1 MFADRL
7 EAGQRLAKALQREKF
22 DPDPVVLGLPRGGV
36 PVAAEVA
43 RELGAP
49 LDVIV
54 VRKIGVPGQVELAMG
69 AVGEDGVR
77 VLNRDVVRRA
87 DVSEEE
93 LEATS
98 AAEWRE
104 VERRARQ
111 YRAIRPR
118 ESLVDRT
125 ALIID
130 DGIATGATARVACQ
144 VATEHG
150 ARQVVIAVP
159 VAPVGWTSAFRD
171 VADRCVALETPSGF
185 FAVGAHYQDFRPT
198 SDDEVARC
206 LAEAAA
212 APAVE
217 EVTIPVASGHLAGV
231 LSVPAHPRGVGV
243 FAHGSG
249 SSHRSS
255 RNRFVAD
262 RLVEAGLATALVDLL
277 TEREGHD
284 RSLVFDIDFL
294 TERLVQL
301 TGWLRGRSEL
311 SALRLG
317 FFGASTGAAAALAAA
332 AQMGEEVAAVVS
344 RGGRPDLAEAVLP
357 QVVCPTL
364 LIVGGADVV
373 VLDLNIRARTSL
385 RCPSELMVVP
395 DATHL
400 FEEPGALEAVADAAG
415 RWFTQHLGS
424 DLGEQVP

>member
-7 EAGQRLAKALQREKF
+7 EAGQRLAKALDRESF
-22 DPDPVVLGLPRGGV
+22 DMDTVVLGLPRGGV

-43 RELGAP
+43 RELRAP

-54 VRKIGVPGQVELAMG
+54 VRKIGVPGHAELAMG

-77 VLNRDVVRRA
+77 VLNEDVVRRA
-87 DVSEEE
+87 DVSDED
-93 LEATS
+93 LEALS

-104 VERRARQ
+104 VDRRAQQ
-111 YRAIRPR
+111 YRVIRPR

-125 ALIID
+125 ALIVD
-130 DGIATGATARVACQ
+130 DGIATGATARAACQ

-159 VAPVGWTSAFRD
+159 VAPVGWTNAFRD

-198 SDDEVARC
+198 PDEEVARC

-212 APAVE
+212 TPDVE
-217 EVTIPVASGHLAGV
+217 EVAIPVANGHLAGV
-231 LSVPAHPRGVGV
+231 LSVPAHARGLVV

-262 RLVEAGLATALVDLL
+262 RLGEAGLATALVDLL
-277 TEREGHD
+277 TEQEGRD
-284 RSLVFDIDFL
+284 RSLVFDIGFL

-301 TGWLRGRSEL
+301 TAWLRSRPEL
-311 SALRLG
+311 STLELG

-344 RGGRPDLAEAVLP
+344 RGGRPDLADAVLP
-357 QVVCPTL
+357 QVVSPTL

-373 VLDLNIRARTSL
+373 VLDLNVRARARLT
-385 RCPSELMVVP
+385 CPAELMVVP

-400 FEEPGALEAVADAAG
+400 FEEPGALEVVADAAG
-415 RWFTQHLGS
+415 RWFTEHFEPDQG
-424 DLGEQVP
+424 

>member
-7 EAGQRLAKALQREKF
+7 EAGQRLAKALDRESY
-22 DPDPVVLGLPRGGV
+22 DMDTVVLGLPRGGV

-54 VRKIGVPGQVELAMG
+54 VRKIGVPGHAELAMG

-77 VLNRDVVRRA
+77 VLNEDVVRRA
-87 DVSEEE
+87 DVSDED
-93 LEATS
+93 LEALS

-104 VERRARQ
+104 VDRRAQQ
-111 YRAIRPR
+111 YRVIRPR
-118 ESLVDRT
+118 EPLVDRT
-125 ALIID
+125 ALIVD
-130 DGIATGATARVACQ
+130 DGIATGATARAACQ

-159 VAPVGWTSAFRD
+159 VAPVGWTNAFRD

-198 SDDEVARC
+198 PDDEVARC

-212 APAVE
+212 TPDVE
-217 EVTIPVASGHLAGV
+217 EVAIPVANGHLAGV
-231 LSVPAHPRGVGV
+231 LSVPAHARGLVV

-249 SSHRSS
+249 SSNRSS

-262 RLVEAGLATALVDLL
+262 RLGEAGLATALVDLL
-277 TEREGHD
+277 TEQEGRD
-284 RSLVFDIDFL
+284 RSLVFDIGFL

-301 TGWLRGRSEL
+301 TAWLRSRSEL
-311 SALRLG
+311 STLELG

-344 RGGRPDLAEAVLP
+344 RGGRPDLADDVLP
-357 QVVCPTL
+357 QVVSPTL

-373 VLDLNIRARTSL
+373 VLELNVRARARLT
-385 RCPSELMVVP
+385 CPAELMVVP

-400 FEEPGALEAVADAAG
+400 FEEPGALEVVADAAG
-415 RWFTQHLGS
+415 RWFTEHFEPDQG
-424 DLGEQVP
+424 

>member
-7 EAGQRLAKALQREKF
+7 EAGQRLAKALDRESY
-22 DPDPVVLGLPRGGV
+22 DMDTVVLGLPRGGV

-54 VRKIGVPGQVELAMG
+54 VRKIGVPGHAELAMG

-77 VLNRDVVRRA
+77 VLNEDVVRRA
-87 DVSEEE
+87 DVSDED
-93 LEATS
+93 LEALS

-104 VERRARQ
+104 VDRRAQQ
-111 YRAIRPR
+111 YRVIRPR

-125 ALIID
+125 ALIVD
-130 DGIATGATARVACQ
+130 DGIATGATARAACQ

-159 VAPVGWTSAFRD
+159 VAPVGWSSGFRD

-212 APAVE
+212 TPDVE
-217 EVTIPVASGHLAGV
+217 EVAIPVANGHLAGV
-231 LSVPAHPRGVGV
+231 LSVPAHARGLVV

-262 RLVEAGLATALVDLL
+262 RLGEAGLATALVDLL
-277 TEREGHD
+277 TEQEGRD
-284 RSLVFDIDFL
+284 RSLVFDIGFL

-301 TGWLRGRSEL
+301 TTWLRSRPEL
-311 SALRLG
+311 STLELG

-344 RGGRPDLAEAVLP
+344 RGGRPDLADAVLP
-357 QVVCPTL
+357 QVVSPTL

-373 VLDLNIRARTSL
+373 VLELNVRARARLT
-385 RCPSELMVVP
+385 CPAELMVVP

-400 FEEPGALEAVADAAG
+400 FEEPGALEVVADAAG
-415 RWFTQHLGS
+415 RWFTEHFEPDQG
-424 DLGEQVP
+424 